1 MKVMDSIKRF
11 YHELHSIVKRIVTDT
26 WFDRIGLTAIL
37 LNSLILAMIDYSVVN
52 NQGVPIENGSWRN
65 TLAVESDIYFIIY
78 FTVEMILKVF
88 ALGFYGG
95 DSSYMSDS
103 WNWLDFIVVIS
114 G

>member
-1 MKVMDSIKRF
+1 MGI
-11 YHELHSIVKRIVTDT
+11 HSILKRIVTDP
-26 WFDRIGLTAIL
+26 WFDRVGLTAIL

-52 NQGVPIENGSWRN
+52 NQGVPIDNGSWRN